1 MSTIATKV
9 AINSDGAVKGIL
21 NYSHSSRL
29 EVQVTYFFGAEN
41 FLIGCQSHCL
51 KTWRTPGGWEHLQK
65 TGNLKY
71 CTQF

>member
-21 NYSHSSRL
+21 NYSHSSWL

-51 KTWRTPGGWEHLQK
+51 KT
-65 TGNLKY
+65 
-71 CTQF
+71 